1 VSVVAG
7 DTYRREF
14 AADPVQVRAARRQAM
29 DIVRAWGLD
38 CEEVGLVADE
48 LATNAVLHG
57 RSPFTL
63 IVKRDETRVV
73 IEVVADDSEITSR
86 ACVERARPRHRGPIV
101 VEVGRRA
108 LGPRQDRLGGAG
120 VSWRVRCC
128 FPGPCGIGQR
138 AQSSRFDALSEVER
152 ARR

>member
-1 VSVVAG
+1 MSVVAG

-14 AADPVQVRAARRQAM
+14 AADPVQVRAARRHAM

-73 IEVVADDSEITSR
+73 IEVVDEN
-86 ACVERARPRHRGPIV
+86 PRLPTTVKSPPALALSGRGLVIV
-101 VEVGRRA
+101 
-108 LGPRQDRLGGAG
+108 DRLSSKWGVVPLAPGKIVWAELECRG
-120 VSWRVRCC
+120 VSDVASQDPVGSVRE
-128 FPGPCGIGQR
+128 R
-138 AQSSRFDALSEVER
+138 SRQGLTH
-152 ARR
+152 